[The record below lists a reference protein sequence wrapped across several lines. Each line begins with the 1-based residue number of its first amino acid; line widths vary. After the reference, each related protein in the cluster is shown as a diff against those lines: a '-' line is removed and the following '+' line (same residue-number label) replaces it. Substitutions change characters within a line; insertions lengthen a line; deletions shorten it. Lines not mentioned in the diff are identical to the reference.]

1 MKLDAN
7 NNSRIIYRIA
17 RSNLAGK
24 KLYTFFSVL
33 TITLSLTFVLTIMLF
48 LQETQTAERRMLG
61 QMQHVMYMNMTKQQ
75 MEQAAK
81 DERIE
86 LLLPYKEGGEA
97 FETDGVKYS
106 FTYQKSQAE
115 QIWTY
120 VPAEGKE
127 PERYDEIVVDR
138 AFMEQLGKECKIGEK
153 LTLTAG
159 DRQEEFVLCG
169 YTDRGRKLS
178 VYPVYVSGEYA
189 DKGLPVREIPWTA
202 LVRIRDA
209 GQMEAS
215 VFETVAYQIAADY
228 GVRRSDVNINGRF
241 QESLQE
247 GNPVFQ
253 AMLLISLVIL
263 AAGGIVIYT
272 IFYLSVT
279 SRAQQIGQLQ
289 TIGMTE
295 KQIRKMVR
303 LEGFWLCAG
312 SVPAALV
319 LGGLI
324 ACFLE
329 PEGWSLSGYL
339 LTAAVTGIF
348 GFLMVQISA
357 GKPAAIA
364 AKISP
369 IEASRVAEED
379 GIITNK
385 GKRKRNRDTQEFP
398 FTQETDDTGGYGRT
412 ENKKLTPFIMARIG
426 QGRNMKKQRLM
437 TLSIAFGGI
446 LFMIAASYLYAWDE
460 KAFSRT
466 GDFADAEYVITYLY
480 NAHSPLPY
488 GPTEMQLTGHLGK
501 ELEEKLLAI
510 PHVKS
515 VKTEHGTYGTIE
527 FQGASWVQ
535 GFYRLTENSEDFY
548 RMEAEGNPD
557 YGELCEKD
565 ALFITNNAFISQ
577 INGVSLQVG
586 DRIALHWFDGEEH
599 ERELEIAAIAPG
611 MVSSDRGYNVA
622 MTDRTMKKLWGDMN
636 TVVALR
642 ISTEDYEE
650 YGGQTED
657 AIRALTES
665 FPDLALLTLRERM
678 ADDSADIRKVKTQI
692 YGLSAFVVLFSV
704 LNLVNLTIGNIAT
717 RRKEFAVLEAI
728 GMEERQIRAM
738 LFWENVLLVL
748 PAILIT
754 LAIGGGTGYAV
765 VSLLRRIAGYMVY
778 RIPVI
783 PALLFAAGVI
793 LIPLLISYVSL
804 KGIHQSQYN
813 QGV

>member
-115 QIWTY
+115 QIRTY

-153 LTLTAG
+153 LTLTVG

-339 LTAAVTGIF
+339 LTVAVTGIF

-369 IEASRVAEED
+369 IEASRVVEEED
-379 GIITNK
+379 GNV
-385 GKRKRNRDTQEFP
+385 RK
-398 FTQETDDTGGYGRT
+398 
-412 ENKKLTPFIMARIG
+412 NKKLTPFTMAQIG

-488 GPTEMQLTGHLGK
+488 GLTGMQLTGHLGK

-515 VKTEHGTYGTIE
+515 VKTEHGTFGTIE

-565 ALFITNNAFISQ
+565 ALFITNNTFISQ
-577 INGVSLQVG
+577 INGISFQVG
-586 DRIALHWFDGEEH
+586 DHITLHWFDGEEH
-599 ERELEIAAIAPG
+599 ETELEIAALAPG

-622 MTDRTMKKLWGDMN
+622 MTDQTMKKLWGDMN
-636 TVVALR
+636 TAVAFR

-650 YGGQTED
+650 YGEQTED

-754 LAIGGGTGYAV
+754 LAIGGGTGYVV

-813 QGV
+813 QGA

>member
-115 QIWTY
+115 QIRTY

-153 LTLTAG
+153 LTLTVG

-247 GNPVFQ
+247 GNPIFQ

-295 KQIRKMVR
+295 KQIRIMVR

-369 IEASRVAEED
+369 IEASRVVEEED
-379 GIITNK
+379 GNV
-385 GKRKRNRDTQEFP
+385 RK
-398 FTQETDDTGGYGRT
+398 
-412 ENKKLTPFIMARIG
+412 NKKLTPFTMAQIG

-466 GDFADAEYVITYLY
+466 GDFADAEYVITYPY

-488 GPTEMQLTGHLGK
+488 GLTGMQLTGHLGK

-515 VKTEHGTYGTIE
+515 VKTEHGTFGTIE

-565 ALFITNNAFISQ
+565 ALFITNNTFISQ
-577 INGVSLQVG
+577 INGISFQVG
-586 DRIALHWFDGEEH
+586 DHITLHWFDGEEH
-599 ERELEIAAIAPG
+599 ETELEIAALAPG

-622 MTDRTMKKLWGDMN
+622 MTDQTMKKLWGDMN
-636 TVVALR
+636 TAVAFR

-650 YGGQTED
+650 YGEQTED

-754 LAIGGGTGYAV
+754 LAIGGGTGYVV

-813 QGV
+813 QGA

>member
-1 MKLDAN
+1 
-7 NNSRIIYRIA
+7 
-17 RSNLAGK
+17 
-24 KLYTFFSVL
+24 
-33 TITLSLTFVLTIMLF
+33 
-48 LQETQTAERRMLG
+48 
-61 QMQHVMYMNMTKQQ
+61 
-75 MEQAAK
+75 
-81 DERIE
+81 
-86 LLLPYKEGGEA
+86 
-97 FETDGVKYS
+97 
-106 FTYQKSQAE
+106 
-115 QIWTY
+115 
-120 VPAEGKE
+120 
-127 PERYDEIVVDR
+127 
-138 AFMEQLGKECKIGEK
+138 MEQLGKECKIGEK
-153 LTLTAG
+153 LTLTVG

-247 GNPVFQ
+247 GNPIFQ

-295 KQIRKMVR
+295 KQIRIMVR

-369 IEASRVAEED
+369 IEASRVVEEED
-379 GIITNK
+379 GNV
-385 GKRKRNRDTQEFP
+385 RK
-398 FTQETDDTGGYGRT
+398 
-412 ENKKLTPFIMARIG
+412 NKKLTPFTMAQIG

-466 GDFADAEYVITYLY
+466 GDFADAEYVITYPY

-488 GPTEMQLTGHLGK
+488 GLTGMQSGESDNRKYCHPQKRICRAGSDWHGGKTDQSHAVLGK
-501 ELEEKLLAI
+501 CPA
-510 PHVKS
+510 
-515 VKTEHGTYGTIE
+515 GTPGDLDH
-527 FQGASWVQ
+527 A
-535 GFYRLTENSEDFY
+535 
-548 RMEAEGNPD
+548 
-557 YGELCEKD
+557 
-565 ALFITNNAFISQ
+565 
-577 INGVSLQVG
+577 G
-586 DRIALHWFDGEEH
+586 DRRRNGICRRQSA
-599 ERELEIAAIAPG
+599 
-611 MVSSDRGYNVA
+611 
-622 MTDRTMKKLWGDMN
+622 
-636 TVVALR
+636 
-642 ISTEDYEE
+642 
-650 YGGQTED
+650 
-657 AIRALTES
+657 
-665 FPDLALLTLRERM
+665 
-678 ADDSADIRKVKTQI
+678 SADCRI
-692 YGLSAFVVLFSV
+692 YGIPDSGDS
-704 LNLVNLTIGNIAT
+704 G
-717 RRKEFAVLEAI
+717 FAVC
-728 GMEERQIRAM
+728 R
-738 LFWENVLLVL
+738 
-748 PAILIT
+748 
-754 LAIGGGTGYAV
+754 GGDFDSSADF
-765 VSLLRRIAGYMVY
+765 LC
-778 RIPVI
+778 
-783 PALLFAAGVI
+783 
-793 LIPLLISYVSL
+793 
-804 KGIHQSQYN
+804 
-813 QGV
+813 